1 MNTVPPGRYRH
12 YKGPEYEVLMTAR
25 HTETEEELVVY
36 QALYGERG
44 YWVRPLKMF
53 LETVNVNGIE
63 QRRFEQII
71 TNSSVR

>member
-1 MNTVPPGRYRH
+1 
-12 YKGPEYEVLMTAR
+12 MTAR